1 MGENRECKST
11 LQLVLIACIVLLLL
25 SSILAVIWRSTS
37 NSESERILIT
47 IIPVL
52 SGAILC
58 ITSIILYRTQARNRI
73 IEELR
78 DRNNRCQEVCHDMR
92 NDISLVQN
100 KLCNP
105 MIINLATEA
114 KTSSGSN
121 ESVQEKSDG

>member
-1 MGENRECKST
+1 
-11 LQLVLIACIVLLLL
+11 
-25 SSILAVIWRSTS
+25 
-37 NSESERILIT
+37 
-47 IIPVL
+47 
-52 SGAILC
+52 
-58 ITSIILYRTQARNRI
+58 
-73 IEELR
+73 
-78 DRNNRCQEVCHDMR
+78 MR